1 MPGVTSG
8 KSACDVHDK
17 RDGVN
22 RRISK
27 KKLPGRVG
35 PLLTR
40 PRKLAAQAPVKSREK
55 SPYFNGDET
64 RPCRTPTDAAAQM
77 SRAAPVRTPKSPYFY
92 YKATLAL
99 RREFT
104 TWTESVHVQCPDLH
118 AYKSH

>member
-1 MPGVTSG
+1 MPGVASG

-27 KKLPGRVG
+27 ERVPGRAG

-55 SPYFNGDET
+55 I
-64 RPCRTPTDAAAQM
+64 AAFQ
-77 SRAAPVRTPKSPYFY
+77 RKSYP
-92 YKATLAL
+92 AL
-99 RREFT
+99 
-104 TWTESVHVQCPDLH
+104 
-118 AYKSH
+118 